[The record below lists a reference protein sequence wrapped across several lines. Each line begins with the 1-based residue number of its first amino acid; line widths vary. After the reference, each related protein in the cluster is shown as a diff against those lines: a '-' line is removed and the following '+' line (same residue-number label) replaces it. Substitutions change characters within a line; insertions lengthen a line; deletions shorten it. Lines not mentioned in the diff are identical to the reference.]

1 MTELSNR
8 ASDDGPGPAGTTPD
22 PAVAAATT
30 PGEPAVAAA
39 SDPPEA
45 EAPRR
50 PARRRGTPAAPELPP
65 GPPVQAGADWGS
77 WATYDAAELGFR
89 DYWYPTLFAHQVGR
103 KPVPV
108 TVAGEKI
115 VLVRDETTNTVRAL
129 HDRCPHR
136 GVPLS
141 LGRRQFDG
149 TISCPYHGWTYDLT
163 DGRLCAVITDGPSSP
178 ICGKVKVAT
187 YHVAE
192 RLGLV
197 FVYIGDVPAG
207 EEPPP
212 VERDIPAELNDN
224 SLVLGGRTEIRD
236 GNWRFAAENGFDEG
250 HAKYLHNTALWR
262 LFKVM
267 PTWNM
272 TRVVEKD
279 GWLIRVQ
286 DEVHWDAEF
295 PGVGTFTN
303 KRWWKRMPLP
313 DRPGRNGDANPVIA
327 ALDLPGFVSIRLPGL
342 LRVAYPQFIHYEW
355 YVPVDADHVRYV
367 QLMVRFETGRKA
379 LAFKAKYL
387 TAIRWLFHGQFTAQ
401 DAWMVDVMDAP
412 PERLYRPDLSL
423 TAWRRHIEQTG
434 SVVQPAE
441 KRRGH

>member
-1 MTELSNR
+1 MTELSDR
-8 ASDDGPGPAGTTPD
+8 TS
-22 PAVAAATT
+22 
-30 PGEPAVAAA
+30 AAA
-39 SDPPEA
+39 STVDSLLET
-45 EAPRR
+45 APRR
-50 PARRRGTPAAPELPP
+50 PARRRGPAAPAPLPP
-65 GPPVQAGADWGS
+65 GPPVQPGADWS
-77 WATYDAAELGFR
+77 AWSTYDAAVLGFR
-89 DYWYPTLFAHQVGR
+89 NYWYPTVFAHQVGR

-108 TVAGEKI
+108 TVAGERI
-115 VLVRDETTNTVRAL
+115 VLVRDDRDGSIRAL

-141 LGRRQFDG
+141 LGRRQFPG
-149 TISCPYHGWTYDLT
+149 TISCPYHGWTYGLE
-163 DGRLCAVITDGPSSP
+163 DGALKAVITDGPDSP
-178 ICGKVKVAT
+178 ICGRVQVAT
-187 YHVAE
+187 YPVAE

-197 FVYIGDVPAG
+197 FVFVGDVAEG
-207 EEPPP
+207 EGPPP

-224 SLVLGGRTEIRD
+224 TLVLGGRTEIRD

-267 PTWNM
+267 PTWNR
-272 TRVVEKD
+272 TRVLERE

-327 ALDLPGFVSIRLPGL
+327 ALDLPGFVSIRLPGV

-367 QLMVRFETGRKA
+367 QLMVRFESGRRA
-379 LAFKAKYL
+379 WAFKARYL
-387 TAIRWLFHGQFTAQ
+387 AAIRWLFHGQFTAQ

-423 TAWRRHIEQTG
+423 TAWRRHIEQAG
-434 SVVQPAE
+434 VVVQPAE
-441 KRRGH
+441 KRKGH